1 MGRPAPE
8 AASAPSRP
16 FAGWG
21 VSPWVW
27 GGWALLVGCS
37 LALRPILP
45 IDETRYVTVAWEMW
59 LRRDFLV
66 PHLNGLP
73 YSDKPPLLFWLFH
86 LGWAVFGVNEWWPRL
101 VPPLCALANLHLVAR
116 LARRLWP
123 DRPWL
128 ARRVPLVLLGFA
140 FWSAFTTMIMFDML
154 LAGCVLVALHGL
166 LTARERPVRG
176 WLLVGVA
183 LGLGILAKG
192 PVALLL
198 PLIMALSAP
207 FWGGRAGA
215 RWWLGLVAA
224 VAIGAALA
232 LAWALPAAA
241 AGGTAYSQA
250 IFLSQ
255 TEGRIVRAAAHGRP
269 WWWYLP
275 LLPVMLFPY
284 SLWAPAWKS
293 ALRLRGE
300 GREPGVRFC
309 LAWIVPGFI
318 VFSLISGKQPHYLLP
333 MLPAFALLVARA
345 LDGRPME
352 TERWHLALP
361 LAVLVLFGA
370 ALVVVPLVGGRGLPA
385 WAPLVS
391 PGVGIALLALTLL
404 FALRFQRLFT
414 ERCTTIG
421 LLSLVLFAALHFG
434 LSEVARRAY
443 DLGAT
448 ARYVSGLER
457 QGRPIAFVGKY
468 HGQLH
473 FLGRLRRPFAEIET
487 GTESLWLLRHP
498 EGKVVQEFGS
508 FRPELLRTDFVQ
520 PYRDGFLAVWGR
532 ESRP

>member
-1 MGRPAPE
+1 
-8 AASAPSRP
+8 
-16 FAGWG
+16 
-21 VSPWVW
+21 
-27 GGWALLVGCS
+27 
-37 LALRPILP
+37 LRPILP

-101 VPPLCALANLHLVAR
+101 VPPLCALVNLHLTAA

-128 ARRVPLVLLGFA
+128 ARRVPLVLLGCA
-140 FWSAFTTMIMFDML
+140 FWSVFTTMIMFDML

-166 LTARERPVRG
+166 LTARERPARG

-207 FWGGRAGA
+207 FWGGERGRPLGPGGV
-215 RWWLGLVAA
+215 RWWLGLLAAITIAA
-224 VAIGAALA
+224 VLA

-255 TEGRIVRAAAHGRP
+255 TQGRIVHAAAHGRP

-300 GREPGVRFC
+300 GPEPGLRFC
-309 LAWIVPGFI
+309 LAWIVPGL
-318 VFSLISGKQPHYLLP
+318 VLFSLISGKQPHYLLP
-333 MLPAFALLVARA
+333 MLPAFALLIARA
-345 LDGRPME
+345 LDGPIPDARL
-352 TERWHLALP
+352 WHLAPP
-361 LAVLVLFGA
+361 LAVLALFGV
-370 ALVVVPLVGGRGLPA
+370 ALAVVPLAGGRGLPT

-391 PGVGIALLALTLL
+391 PGVGVALLALILL
-404 FALRFQRLFT
+404 FAFRFHRFFA
-414 ERCTTIG
+414 ERRTAIG
-421 LLSLVLFAALHFG
+421 LLSLALFAALHFG
-434 LSEVARRAY
+434 LSEVSRRAY
-443 DLGAT
+443 DLGAA

-487 GTESLWLLRHP
+487 GSEPLWLLRHP
-498 EGKVVQEFGS
+498 EGKVVQEFDG
-508 FRPELLRTDFVQ
+508 FRPELLHTDFVQ
-520 PYRDGFLAVWGR
+520 PYRGGFLTVWGR
-532 ESRP
+532 KSRP